1 LVRFFFVFFFFFFF
15 FFFLFFRLFS
25 SGPNQTS
32 RKGEA
37 KKNSPRKSRGE
48 NKLISVQGSEVEGE
62 EEERREQ
69 KGF

>member
-1 LVRFFFVFFFFFFF
+1 LV
-15 FFFLFFRLFS
+15 LFFRLFAF
-25 SGPNQTS
+25 GPNQR

-37 KKNSPRKSRGE
+37 KKNSPEKSRGE
-48 NKLISVQGSEVEGE
+48 NKLISVLGEVEG